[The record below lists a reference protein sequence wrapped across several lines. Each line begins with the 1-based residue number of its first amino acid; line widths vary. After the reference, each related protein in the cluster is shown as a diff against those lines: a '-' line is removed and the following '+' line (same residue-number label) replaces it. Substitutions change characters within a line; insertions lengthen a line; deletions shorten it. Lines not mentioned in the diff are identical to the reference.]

1 MENKVE
7 RMKEL
12 IGILSNAAK
21 AYYSESR
28 EVMSDFEYDKLYDEL
43 VALEAETGI
52 VLAESLT
59 QRVGYEVLS
68 SLTKVRHESRM
79 LSLDKTKSVPA
90 LADFLGG
97 NEGMLSYKMDGLTV
111 VLTYKNGTL
120 FQAVTRGNGEV
131 GEDITHNAKTFKN
144 IPVKISFTGELVI
157 RGEAVISFEDFNN
170 INEDLEP
177 DDQYKNPRNLCS
189 GTVRQLNSEVCARR
203 NVSLIAFQL
212 VSAEGREGTDSK
224 ADDMSWLD
232 SLGFETVER
241 TLVTADK
248 VEDAVRAF
256 EEKIPTNRFAT
267 DGLVLT
273 YTSKSYSQSLG
284 TTAKFPRDSIA
295 FKWQDEEAETT
306 LKYIDWST
314 SRTGL
319 INPVAVFEPV
329 ELEGTT
335 VNRASVHNVSIVK
348 NLKLGIGDKITVYKA
363 NMIIPQ
369 LSANL
374 TQSGNIEIP
383 KNCPVCGGETEI
395 VSLRDG
401 EALMCTNPNCKAQ
414 RVHSLV
420 HFVSRDA
427 MNIEG
432 LSEATIEKFIEQG
445 FIDKY
450 PDVFDLE
457 KYHDEIVELDG
468 FGEKSF
474 DKLIKAVK
482 KAENVN
488 LFAFIYAL
496 GINHVGL
503 SNAKLLCKYYKND
516 FDAIMSAKATDLA
529 EIEGFGE
536 IIAASVEKYFANE
549 ENRALIE
556 TALKFITFNKEEE
569 TSENKLDGKIFV
581 ITGDVHHFKNRKELQ
596 NTIEALGGKATGSVS
611 SKTNYL
617 INNDVNSSSSKNKK
631 AKELGVPIITE
642 EEFLEIIK

>member
-1 MENKVE
+1 
-7 RMKEL
+7 
-12 IGILSNAAK
+12 
-21 AYYSESR
+21 
-28 EVMSDFEYDKLYDEL
+28 
-43 VALEAETGI
+43 
-52 VLAESLT
+52 
-59 QRVGYEVLS
+59 
-68 SLTKVRHESRM
+68 
-79 LSLDKTKSVPA
+79 
-90 LADFLGG
+90 
-97 NEGMLSYKMDGLTV
+97 
-111 VLTYKNGTL
+111 
-120 FQAVTRGNGEV
+120 
-131 GEDITHNAKTFKN
+131 
-144 IPVKISFTGELVI
+144 
-157 RGEAVISFEDFNN
+157 
-170 INEDLEP
+170 
-177 DDQYKNPRNLCS
+177 
-189 GTVRQLNSEVCARR
+189 
-203 NVSLIAFQL
+203 

-224 ADDMSWLD
+224 ADDMNWLD
-232 SLGFETVER
+232 SLGFETVKR
-241 TLVTADK
+241 TLVTAK
-248 VEDAVRAF
+248 TVEDAVRAF
-256 EEKIPTNRFAT
+256 EEKIPSNRFAT

-295 FKWQDEEAETT
+295 FKWQDEEAETS
-306 LKYIDWST
+306 LLYIDWST

-348 NLKLGIGDKITVYKA
+348 NLKLGIGDKIKVYKA

-369 LSANL
+369 VSVNL
-374 TQSGNIEIP
+374 TQSGNVEIP
-383 KNCPVCGGETEI
+383 SKCPVCGGETEI

-450 PDVFDLE
+450 PDIFELE
-457 KYHDEIVELDG
+457 KYHDEIVQLDG

-488 LFAFIYAL
+488 LFAFVYAL

-516 FDAIMSAKATDLA
+516 FNAIMSAKATELA

-536 IIAASVEKYFANE
+536 IIAEAVEKYFANE
-549 ENRALIE
+549 ENMALID
-556 TALKFITFNKEEE
+556 TVLKFITFNKEEE
-569 TSENKLDGKIFV
+569 SAENKLDGKIFV

-596 NTIEALGGKATGSVS
+596 NTIESLGGKATGSVS

-642 EEFLEIIK
+642 EEFLELIK